1 MSDLICPACQFPFEK
16 GVTLCPLC
24 HTPLDS
30 EEKDERQKTSFQEAK
45 TGAED
50 SIERKVAGALV
61 ATSGT
66 QVSAFVLFEG
76 RTVIGREEDC
86 TIQLPDGKVSSRHG
100 TIFIDGKRDRFI
112 DDSTNGSV
120 VNGEV
125 VFCDAISLENGAK
138 ITMGDSSLL
147 VLLANN

>member
-1 MSDLICPACQFPFEK
+1 MSDLICPACQFPSEK

-24 HTPLDS
+24 HTPL
-30 EEKDERQKTSFQEAK
+30 ETEVKE
-45 TGAED
+45 
-50 SIERKVAGALV
+50 ERKQTHFQGKKVGSKDSSEQKVVGALV

-76 RTVIGREEDC
+76 RTVIGRDESC
-86 TIQLPDGKVSSRHG
+86 TIQLSDGKVSSRHG
-100 TIFIDGKRDRFI
+100 TIFIDGQRDRFI

-120 VNGEV
+120 VNEEV
-125 VFCDAISLENGAK
+125 VFCDAISLENGDR

-147 VLLANN
+147 VLLAHN